1 MNDASKEIRDIFS
14 LIRRLL
20 VVQTR
25 FAERVDAE
33 RDWHQENIALG
44 GEINDF
50 DWDFIYEWI

>member
-1 MNDASKEIRDIFS
+1 MIDTSKEIGDIFS

-25 FAERVDAE
+25 FAERVEAE
-33 RDWHQENIALG
+33 REWHLENIALG
-44 GEINDF
+44 GEINDL